1 MQPIHQ
7 LISEITN
14 AKEAQ
19 EIEQIQSL
27 WSGYGMIS
35 KYALTESPL
44 QTVVVKKIV
53 YPNHTNHPR
62 GWNTDSSHQRKVKS
76 YQVET
81 EWYKSFST
89 LCNLDCRVPE
99 CYGIEKLGEEQII
112 VLEDLD
118 AAGFP
123 VRKTELSKEEVKVCL
138 KWLANFH
145 ATFLNVKPEGLWSI
159 GTYWHLTTRPDELK
173 AMASSSL
180 KTSASK
186 IDSALNNAQFQTLV
200 HGDAKVAN
208 FCFSVNKNQVAA
220 VDFQYVGGGCGMKD
234 VVYLLGSCLTDKE
247 CNIYEEELLDF
258 YFRKLK
264 MVLSKSYDVKIINAL
279 EVEWRSLYAIA
290 WADFSRFLLGWLPT
304 HQKING
310 YSKVQ
315 VKKAL
320 KGFSL

>member
-1 MQPIHQ
+1 
-7 LISEITN
+7 
-14 AKEAQ
+14 
-19 EIEQIQSL
+19 
-27 WSGYGMIS
+27 MIS
-35 KYALTESPL
+35 KYALTDSPL

-53 YPNHTNHPR
+53 YPNQTNHPR

-173 AMASSSL
+173 AMVSSSL

-290 WADFSRFLLGWLPT
+290 WADFSRFLLGWMPT

-320 KGFSL
+320 KGLSL